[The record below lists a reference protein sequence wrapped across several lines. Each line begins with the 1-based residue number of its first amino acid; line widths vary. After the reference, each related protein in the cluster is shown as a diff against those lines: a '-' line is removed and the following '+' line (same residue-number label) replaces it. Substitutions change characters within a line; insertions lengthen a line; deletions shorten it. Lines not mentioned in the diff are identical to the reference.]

1 MLELR
6 ERMIAAPPASSADRR
21 SARRNRVLKGA
32 TLTFNK
38 GYGAFEG
45 VVRDLN
51 DAGARLS
58 FGDASAVPSSFI
70 LRIGDDARARLASV
84 RWRSASMVGV
94 AFG

>member
-6 ERMIAAPPASSADRR
+6 EKMIAAQPAPSADRR
-21 SARRNRVLKGA
+21 VARRNRVLKGA
-32 TLTFNK
+32 LLTFNK
-38 GYGAFEG
+38 GYGAFECT
-45 VVRDLN
+45 VRDLN

-70 LRIGDDARARLASV
+70 LRVSGDERARLASV

-94 AFG
+94 AFE